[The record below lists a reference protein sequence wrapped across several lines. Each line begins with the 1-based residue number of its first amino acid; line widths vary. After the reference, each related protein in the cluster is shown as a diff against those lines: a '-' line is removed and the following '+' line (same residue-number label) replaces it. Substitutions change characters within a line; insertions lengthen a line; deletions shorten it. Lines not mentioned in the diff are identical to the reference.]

1 MHKSPDCL
9 YIAGIHRL
17 CVQAWIKGFH
27 GWQKSK
33 QQLYPARFRWCWV
46 SNMLIAC
53 VKLCMQMP
61 ANIKIVVFLSSNM
74 TETLASTWY
83 RTQHLCF
90 VLFFVSKDWICVCN
104 RLLCVLILRFPP
116 AYASQRGV
124 HALPLVDT
132 MQQSWAST
140 REEAPQW
147 LRHHRALN
155 EAGKAKATVISD
167 MNQPAHRKRKKKN
180 NPRADTQPEWS
191 HKADHDAS
199 FRHRALT

>member
-1 MHKSPDCL
+1 MANYQLLFSLPSCFVAVFLVGAALPPSGGKWKNLCAVINAKIGKKRLQSRRVQLLFSWWSWMHKSPDCL

-74 TETLASTWY
+74 TETLASTWC
-83 RTQHLCF
+83 RTLHLCF
-90 VLFFVSKDWICVCN
+90 VFVFYQQ
-104 RLLCVLILRFPP
+104 RLDLCL
-116 AYASQRGV
+116 
-124 HALPLVDT
+124 
-132 MQQSWAST
+132 
-140 REEAPQW
+140 
-147 LRHHRALN
+147 
-155 EAGKAKATVISD
+155 
-167 MNQPAHRKRKKKN
+167 
-180 NPRADTQPEWS
+180 
-191 HKADHDAS
+191 
-199 FRHRALT
+199 